1 MAVQSDTQLVSFQG
15 WTLRVRPAA
24 QGAARLLVLVH
35 GWTGDENSMWVFTRN
50 LKPQY
55 YILAPRAPYET
66 APSGYSWRPDKE
78 GRHSWPTLEDLKPA
92 IGSLLNLVDAYAAE
106 SGMDA
111 AQFDAVGFSQGAVLV
126 ASLALLH
133 SERIGRAGMLAGF
146 IPQGA
151 ESLAQAHPLDGK
163 PFFVAHGTQDPRV
176 PVENARAAVQV
187 LEEAGAQVTYCEDD
201 VAHKLSL
208 KCLRALESFLG

>member
-15 WTLRVRPAA
+15 WTLRVRRTSLNAR
-24 QGAARLLVLVH
+24 RLLVLVH

-50 LKPQY
+50 LGPQY
-55 YILAPRAPYET
+55 YIVAPRAPYET
-66 APSGYSWRPDKE
+66 PPSGYSWRPEKE
-78 GRHSWPTLEDLKPA
+78 GRHGWPTFEDLKPA
-92 IGSLLNLVDAYAAE
+92 VNSLLRLIDAYATE
-106 SGMDA
+106 NEIDGG
-111 AQFDAVGFSQGAVLV
+111 QFDAVGFSQGAALV
-126 ASLALLH
+126 ASMALLH
-133 SERIGRAGMLAGF
+133 PDRIGRAGMLAGF

-151 ESLAQAHPLDGK
+151 ESLARSRPLDGK
-163 PFFVAHGTQDPRV
+163 PFYVAHGTQDPRV
-176 PVENARAAVQV
+176 PVEHARAAVEV